1 MVKKSSGDSVKKQ
14 SIVLWKNRIR
24 SWFV

>member
-14 SIVLWKNRIR
+14 SIALWKNRIG
-24 SWFV
+24 S